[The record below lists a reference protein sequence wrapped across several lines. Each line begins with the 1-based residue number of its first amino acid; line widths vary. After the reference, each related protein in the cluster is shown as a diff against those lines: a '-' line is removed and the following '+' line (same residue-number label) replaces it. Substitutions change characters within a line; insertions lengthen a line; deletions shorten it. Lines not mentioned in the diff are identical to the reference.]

1 MELLRLNR
9 NVKNCSR
16 RWLRWLD
23 IATSWWR
30 PAGDGRNLG
39 ISPAG
44 DENLLGVVGV
54 GGFPISAK
62 RERKAFV
69 ENVHNCRYARLW
81 LHDGIG

>member
-16 RWLRWLD
+16 RALVARYRYLLAPGCRYSAEIE
-23 IATSWWR
+23 IAS
-30 PAGDGRNLG
+30 
-39 ISPAG
+39 AG
-44 DENLLGVVGV
+44 DENLLGMVGV

-62 RERKAFV
+62 RGKTVLAD
-69 ENVHNCRYARLW
+69 NVHNCRYARLW